1 MINDQNSWWCRYCF
15 LFPGRC
21 LTSRRLLS
29 MLMMVVTIQIGCFS
43 AAMDSFAIA
52 PKTLPL
58 MDIDF
63 SGCYRSN
70 HVIDGRCSVL
80 VTKNLFL
87 QGAAA
92 DQTAPPRF
100 DPDVSPLP
108 DQCASPLQPESVLSR
123 YRSLILGS
131 LAVFFF
137 LLSMGLLL
145 FLLLTK
151 GRSTQRLLLKQRQLL
166 EDITGNLPA
175 VVYQFYV
182 NADGTYGLNYVN
194 QKAADIL
201 ELDLPLASFF
211 TAFTECIHPDDKA
224 RFFESI
230 ENAGK
235 NKTPWHFEGRFV
247 KPSGSQMWFSGD
259 ATPHQNRGQTQ
270 FNGVIMDVT
279 KRKWMEEKLRTSEQ
293 RMSQIIN
300 FLPDP
305 TFVIDSD
312 SKVIAWNRAMEEL
325 TKVSAETILGKGN
338 YEYALPFYGQRR
350 PITIDLV
357 RGWSSEVAEKYIN
370 IERKGNILISETK
383 DHYPLLNKGLFRN
396 VAGPLY
402 DEAGNL
408 IGAIES
414 IHDITSRRKVLND
427 LREREELLGFFVTYT
442 PVPVAM
448 LDLQMNY
455 LHYSR
460 RWVTDFNLPD
470 EDLTGR
476 CHYDVM
482 GPIPEHWKEEHHRC
496 LQGESIQKEEETF
509 TRADGSVEW
518 VRRTLYPW
526 RTHEDKI
533 GGIII
538 LVELTTAKKRA
549 EQTAHEMEQRLK
561 TISINLPVGLIF
573 QSHIKPDGS
582 RPFTFISGNVE
593 HFFGVTDRQVMA
605 NADLIFDQIMPEDRK
620 RLFAA
625 ESKAIDTLSV
635 MDQMIRVRR
644 KSGRIR
650 WQRIVAKP
658 RRLSNGD
665 ALLDGIAIDMT
676 TLKEAEANLRL
687 MERVVENS
695 PMVLFRWEASAGWP
709 VVYVSENVNQFGYS
723 PAELTS
729 GQIAFESLI
738 HPEDRM
744 HVAQEVDRYTIA
756 GNTHFQQEYRIV
768 TKSGEIRWVD
778 DRSVIERDNEGR
790 VSHYQGVV
798 LDVSDRK
805 KAQDE
810 IHKRQLFLEAV
821 LYQAPDAIIVMDAD
835 HRVTDWNPG
844 AEKIFGHKRS
854 EILGKILSEI
864 VADNKSQAEVIN
876 NIRTVNSGQHLET
889 FDAVRYRKDGT
900 PIHVIV
906 AGSPI
911 VLDGEMVGAVAM
923 YTDITALKKA
933 EADAI
938 RNERMLRR
946 IMDMVPSMIF
956 VKNAQGRFLMANQAV
971 ADCYGMPVDA
981 LVGKL
986 QRDVH
991 PDPQQVARYMA
1002 DDRQT
1007 IQSGQALLKNEEPF
1021 TDHTGAVHWL
1031 EVSKLPCD
1039 LNDFGE
1045 PALVVLATDVT
1056 ERRETDARIQES
1068 ERRYRMIFENTGTG
1082 TVLSEAD
1089 MTLTMVNREF
1099 AQMVGYARK
1108 EIEGKMKWT
1117 DFIAP
1122 DDVEQ
1127 IKAYHYARRED
1138 PFNTPNQYECKL
1150 IDRAGRLKPMLLKA
1164 RLIPG
1169 TQTSIGAFL
1178 DISDRKQTEEALVVA
1193 NRMLRLVLDTIPV
1206 YVFWKDT
1213 ACRYLGCNQPFA
1225 ENAGFSDPE
1234 ALIGLDDYELVWYK
1248 QAPAYRRDDRA
1259 VMTTGQARLNFEEK
1273 QTTANGKTVWVQ
1285 TSKVPMRDG
1294 QENIIGLLGTL
1305 QDITESKRAREE
1317 LQRLR
1322 NYLSNIIDSMPSVLI
1337 GVDNQMRVTQWNKQ
1351 AEKQTGLPFEK
1362 AHKQPLESAYPRL
1375 ADELDRIK
1383 AAIEDR
1389 KVHRNL
1395 KIPRPYQGGTQF
1407 EDITIFPLEADGTEG
1422 AVIRLD
1428 NVTEQVRMEEMM
1440 IQSEKMLSVGGLAAG
1455 MAHEINNPLAGIL
1468 QNTAVLENRLFGEL
1482 PANHKAAEKVGID
1495 LAALRQ
1501 YLDMRSLPTML
1512 ENIRSSGN
1520 RAAAIVK
1527 NMLSFARKSDLVVSS
1542 HDLGAL
1548 LDQTIELA
1556 QTDYDMK
1563 KHYDFKQI
1571 QIIREYDQT
1580 APPVPCESSKIQQV
1594 FLNILK
1600 NGAEAMADNAGEKT
1614 SPMFVL
1620 RVKDDD
1626 AWVRVEIEDNG
1637 PGMDE
1642 PTRRRIFEPFF
1653 TTKPVGKG
1661 TGLGL
1666 SVSYFIITENHGG
1679 KMDAHVVDD
1688 GGTRFIIQLP
1698 KTGMA

>member
-1 MINDQNSWWCRYCF
+1 MIKDQYSWWCRYCL
-15 LFPGRC
+15 LFPGRYF
-21 LTSRRLLS
+21 TSRRLLS
-29 MLMMVVTIQIGCFS
+29 TLLMAAAVQIGCFS
-43 AAMDSFAIA
+43 AVMDRYATASETI
-52 PKTLPL
+52 PL
-58 MDIDF
+58 MDSDLPGWHRDDHI
-63 SGCYRSN
+63 
-70 HVIDGRCSVL
+70 HDGRRSVL
-80 VTKNLFL
+80 VTRDLSL
-87 QGAAA
+87 RRGAV
-92 DQTAPPRF
+92 DSKTPSSL
-100 DPDVSPLP
+100 DPDVSSPAEQREP
-108 DQCASPLQPESVLSR
+108 TQKPASVF
-123 YRSLILGS
+123 SLHGS
-131 LAVFFF
+131 LMLDALAVFFF

-145 FLLLTK
+145 FVLLTR
-151 GRSTQRLLLKQRQLL
+151 GRSTQRLLVKQRQML

-175 VVYQFYV
+175 VVYQFFV

-194 QKAADIL
+194 QKAAEIL
-201 ELDLPLASFF
+201 ELDVPLASFF
-211 TAFTECIHPDDKA
+211 TTFTECIHPDDKA
-224 RFFESI
+224 RFFGSI
-230 ENAGK
+230 KNAGK
-235 NKTPWHFEGRFV
+235 TKAPWHFEGRFI
-247 KPSGSQMWFSGD
+247 KPSGSLIWFSGD
-259 ATPHQNRGQTQ
+259 AAPYQAGGHTL
-270 FNGVIMDVT
+270 FNGVIMDIT
-279 KRKWMEEKLRTSEQ
+279 TRRETEEKLRKSEQ
-293 RMSQIIN
+293 LMSQIIN

-312 SKVIAWNRAMEEL
+312 SKVIAWNHAIEEL
-325 TKVSAETILGKGN
+325 TEVNAETILGKGN

-357 RGWSSEVAEKYIN
+357 RHWDEDVAKSYTN
-370 IERKGNILISETK
+370 LERKGNILISETK
-383 DHYPLLNKGLFRN
+383 DHYQMIKEGPFRN

-414 IHDITSRRKVLND
+414 IHDITNRRKVLNE
-427 LREREELLGFFVTYT
+427 LRAREELLGFFVTYT

-482 GPIPEHWKEEHHRC
+482 RPIPDHWKEEHFRC

-509 TRADGSVEW
+509 VRADGSVEW
-518 VRRTLYPW
+518 VRRILYPW

-538 LVELTTAKKRA
+538 LVELTTEKKRA
-549 EQTAHEMEQRLK
+549 EQTAKKAQDEIHKRQLFLESLLYHAPDAIITLDDRHQVIDWNPGAK
-561 TISINLPVGLIF
+561 TIFGYTRNEAIGKELKALIAGDDAR
-573 QSHIKPDGS
+573 HE
-582 RPFTFISGNVE
+582 VE
-593 HFFGVTDRQVMA
+593 KNIQ
-605 NADLIFDQIMPEDRK
+605 N
-620 RLFAA
+620 
-625 ESKAIDTLSV
+625 TL
-635 MDQMIRVRR
+635 
-644 KSGRIR
+644 GG
-650 WQRIVAKP
+650 QRIKAFETVRYDK
-658 RRLSNGD
+658 NGRAINVIAAGSPI
-665 ALLDGIAIDMT
+665 ALD
-676 TLKEAEANLRL
+676 ENLIG
-687 MERVVENS
+687 VV
-695 PMVLFRWEASAGWP
+695 
-709 VVYVSENVNQFGYS
+709 VVYTDITALKQ
-723 PAELTS
+723 
-729 GQIAFESLI
+729 
-738 HPEDRM
+738 
-744 HVAQEVDRYTIA
+744 
-756 GNTHFQQEYRIV
+756 
-768 TKSGEIRWVD
+768 
-778 DRSVIERDNEGR
+778 
-790 VSHYQGVV
+790 
-798 LDVSDRK
+798 
-805 KAQDE
+805 AQDE

-844 AEKIFGHKRS
+844 AEKIFGYKRP
-854 EILGKILSEI
+854 ETLGKVLNEI
-864 VADNKSQAEVIN
+864 VADNNSQSEVMN
-876 NIRTVNSGQHLET
+876 NIRTVNSGQRLET

-900 PIHVIV
+900 PIHVLV

-911 VLDGEMVGAVAM
+911 VLDDEMVGAVAM

-933 EADAI
+933 EADVK

-971 ADCYGMPVDA
+971 ADSYGMPVDA
-981 LVGKL
+981 LVGRL
-986 QRDVH
+986 QREVH
-991 PDPQQVARYMA
+991 PDPEQVARYMA

-1007 IQSGQALLKNEEPF
+1007 IQSGHPLLRYEEPF
-1021 TDHTGAVHWL
+1021 TDHTGAMHWL

-1039 LNDFGE
+1039 LSDFGE
-1045 PALVVLATDVT
+1045 PALVVLATDIT
-1056 ERRETDARIQES
+1056 ERRQVEAMLRISQFSFDKAAIGIYWLTSDATFFNVNEHAARMLGYSKTELAELSVFDIDPDMDPQTWKTIWQDLNLSKQDSFERVHRRKDGSTIPVEIFSNHLDYNGEDFSIAFVQDITERHEANARIQES
-1068 ERRYRMIFENTGTG
+1068 EKRYRMIFENTGTG

-1099 AQMVGYARK
+1099 AQMVGYARR

-1117 DFIAP
+1117 EFIAP
-1122 DDVEQ
+1122 DDVERL
-1127 IKAYHYARRED
+1127 KDYHFARRKD
-1138 PFNTPNQYECKL
+1138 PFNTPNQYECK
-1150 IDRAGRLKPMLLKA
+1150 IVDRAGRLKPMLLRA

-1213 ACRYLGCNQPFA
+1213 NCRYLGCNRPFA

-1234 ALIGLDDYELVWYK
+1234 ALIGRDDYELVWYK
-1248 QAPAYRRDDRA
+1248 HAPAYRRDDRA
-1259 VMTTGQARLNFEEK
+1259 VMKTGQARLNFEEK
-1273 QTTANGKTVWVQ
+1273 QTTATGKTVWVQ

-1294 QENIIGLLGTL
+1294 QDNIIGLLGTF
-1305 QDITESKRAREE
+1305 QDITESKLAREE

-1337 GVDNQMRVTQWNKQ
+1337 GVDNQMRITQWNKQ

-1362 AHKQPLESAYPRL
+1362 AHKQPLANAYPRL
-1375 ADELDRIK
+1375 ADELGQIK
-1383 AAIEDR
+1383 AAIKGR
-1389 KVHRNL
+1389 KVNRNL
-1395 KIPRPYQGGTQF
+1395 KIPRQHQGETQF
-1407 EDITIFPLEADGTEG
+1407 EDITIFPLEANGVEG

-1428 NVTEQVRMEEMM
+1428 DVTEQVRMEEMM

-1468 QNTAVLENRLFGEL
+1468 QNTAVLENRLFGDL
-1482 PANHKAAEKVGID
+1482 PANHKAAEKAGID

-1501 YLDMRSLPTML
+1501 YLEIRSLPIML
-1512 ENIRSSGN
+1512 DNIRASGN

-1527 NMLSFARKSDLVVSS
+1527 NMLSFARKSDRVVSS
-1542 HDLGAL
+1542 HNLGAL
-1548 LDQTIELA
+1548 LDQTLELA

-1571 QIIREYDQT
+1571 QIVREYDET
-1580 APPVPCESSKIQQV
+1580 TPPVPCESSKIQQV

-1600 NGAEAMADNAGEKT
+1600 NGAEAMAENAGENA
-1614 SPMFVL
+1614 SPTFVL

-1626 AWVRVEIEDNG
+1626 PWVRVEIEDNG

-1642 PTRRRIFEPFF
+1642 TTRRRIFEPFF

-1679 KMDAHVVDD
+1679 KMDAHVVEDS
-1688 GGTRFIIQLP
+1688 GTQFIIQLP
-1698 KTGMA
+1698 KSGIS

>member
-1 MINDQNSWWCRYCF
+1 MINDQNSWWCRYCL

-29 MLMMVVTIQIGCFS
+29 MLLMVVTIQIGCFS
-43 AAMDSFAIA
+43 AAMDSCATTS
-52 PKTLPL
+52 KTLPL
-58 MDIDF
+58 MDSDF
-63 SGCYRSN
+63 SGCCRSN
-70 HVIDGRCSVL
+70 HVIDGRRSVL

-87 QGAAA
+87 QGVAA

-100 DPDVSPLP
+100 APEVSPLP

-123 YRSLILGS
+123 NRSLILGS
-131 LAVFFF
+131 LAFFFF

-145 FLLLTK
+145 FLLLTR

-201 ELDLPLASFF
+201 ELDVPLTSFF

-259 ATPHQNRGQTQ
+259 AAPHQNGGQTQ

-279 KRKWMEEKLRTSEQ
+279 KRKWVEEKLRTSEQ

-312 SKVIAWNRAMEEL
+312 SKVIAWNRAMEKL
-325 TKVSAETILGKGN
+325 TEVSAETILGKGN

-357 RGWSSEVAEKYIN
+357 RGWSSEIAEKYIN
-370 IERKGNILISETK
+370 IERKGEILFSETK

-414 IHDITSRRKVLND
+414 IHDITSRRKALNA
-427 LREREELLGFFVTYT
+427 LRAREELLVFFVTYT
-442 PVPVAM
+442 PAAVAM
-448 LDLQMNY
+448 FDLKMNY
-455 LHYSR
+455 LHYSQ
-460 RWVTDFNLPD
+460 RWITDFNLPD

-549 EQTAHEMEQRLK
+549 EQ
-561 TISINLPVGLIF
+561 I
-573 QSHIKPDGS
+573 
-582 RPFTFISGNVE
+582 
-593 HFFGVTDRQVMA
+593 
-605 NADLIFDQIMPEDRK
+605 
-620 RLFAA
+620 
-625 ESKAIDTLSV
+625 
-635 MDQMIRVRR
+635 
-644 KSGRIR
+644 
-650 WQRIVAKP
+650 AK
-658 RRLSNGD
+658 
-665 ALLDGIAIDMT
+665 
-676 TLKEAEANLRL
+676 E
-687 MERVVENS
+687 
-695 PMVLFRWEASAGWP
+695 
-709 VVYVSENVNQFGYS
+709 
-723 PAELTS
+723 
-729 GQIAFESLI
+729 
-738 HPEDRM
+738 
-744 HVAQEVDRYTIA
+744 
-756 GNTHFQQEYRIV
+756 
-768 TKSGEIRWVD
+768 
-778 DRSVIERDNEGR
+778 
-790 VSHYQGVV
+790 
-798 LDVSDRK
+798 
-805 KAQDE
+805 AQDE

-844 AEKIFGHKRS
+844 AEKIFGYKRS
-854 EILGKILSEI
+854 EILGKVLSEV
-864 VADNKSQAEVIN
+864 VANNKSQAEVIN

-900 PIHVIV
+900 PIHVLV

-911 VLDGEMVGAVAM
+911 VLGDQMVGAVAM

-933 EADAI
+933 EAEVK

-971 ADCYGMPVDA
+971 ADSYGIPVDS

-991 PDPQQVARYMA
+991 PDPEQVARYMA
-1002 DDRQT
+1002 DDWQT

-1021 TDHTGAVHWL
+1021 MDHTGAIRWL

-1039 LNDFGE
+1039 LSDFGE

-1056 ERRETDARIQES
+1056 KRRETEARIQES
-1068 ERRYRMIFENTGTG
+1068 ETRYRMIFENTGTG

-1089 MTLTMVNREF
+1089 MTLSMVNREF

-1127 IKAYHYARRED
+1127 LKAYHFARRKD

-1150 IDRAGRLKPMLLKA
+1150 VDRAGRLKPMLLRA

-1213 ACRYLGCNQPFA
+1213 NCRYLGCNQPFA

-1248 QAPAYRRDDRA
+1248 HAPAYRRDDRA

-1273 QTTANGKTVWVQ
+1273 QTTATGKTVWVQ

-1294 QENIIGLLGTL
+1294 QDNIIGLLGTF
-1305 QDITESKRAREE
+1305 QDITENKRAREE

-1337 GVDNQMRVTQWNKQ
+1337 GVDDQMRVTQWNKQ
-1351 AEKQTGLPFEK
+1351 AEKQTGLPFKK
-1362 AHKQPLESAYPRL
+1362 AHNQPLESAYPRL
-1375 ADELDRIK
+1375 ADELGQIK
-1383 AAIEDR
+1383 TAIKDR
-1389 KVHRNL
+1389 KVNRNL
-1395 KIPRPYQGGTQF
+1395 KIPRQHQGGTQF
-1407 EDITIFPLEADGTEG
+1407 EDITIFPLEADGAEG

-1468 QNTAVLENRLFGEL
+1468 QNTAVLENRLFGDL
-1482 PANHKAAEKVGID
+1482 PANHKVAEKVGID

-1527 NMLSFARKSDLVVSS
+1527 NMLSFARKSDRVVSS
-1542 HDLGAL
+1542 HDLGTL

-1580 APPVPCESSKIQQV
+1580 VPPVPCESSKIQQV

-1600 NGAEAMADNAGEKT
+1600 NGAEAMADNADEKT

-1698 KTGMA
+1698 KAGSS

>member
-1 MINDQNSWWCRYCF
+1 MINDQYSWWCRYCL
-15 LFPGRC
+15 LFPSRR
-21 LTSRRLLS
+21 LTGRRLLS
-29 MLMMVVTIQIGCFS
+29 TLLMAVTIQIGCFS
-43 AAMDSFAIA
+43 AVMDSYATAWETI
-52 PKTLPL
+52 PLVDSNLPGWHWN
-58 MDIDF
+58 DCI
-63 SGCYRSN
+63 N
-70 HVIDGRCSVL
+70 DGRRSVL
-80 VTKNLFL
+80 VSRDLSL
-87 QGAAA
+87 QRGAVDSKTRSPLDPDNTPPA
-92 DQTAPPRF
+92 DQRDATHK
-100 DPDVSPLP
+100 
-108 DQCASPLQPESVLSR
+108 PESTFSLHG
-123 YRSLILGS
+123 SLILGS

-137 LLSMGLLL
+137 LLSMGLML
-145 FLLLTK
+145 FVLLTR
-151 GRSTQRLLLKQRQLL
+151 GRSTQRRGFKQRQML
-166 EDITGNLPA
+166 EDITGNLTA
-175 VVYQFYV
+175 VVYQFYLTT
-182 NADGTYGLNYVN
+182 DGTYGLNYVN
-194 QKAADIL
+194 QKAVEIL
-201 ELDLPLASFF
+201 ELDVPLASFF

-230 ENAGK
+230 EKAGK
-235 NKTPWHFEGRFV
+235 SKAPWHFEGRFI
-247 KPSGSQMWFSGD
+247 KPSGSQIWFSGD
-259 ATPHQNRGQTQ
+259 AAPYQAGGQTL

-279 KRKWMEEKLRTSEQ
+279 QRRATEEKLRKSEQ
-293 RMSQIIN
+293 LMSQIIN
-300 FLPDP
+300 CLPDP

-312 SKVIAWNRAMEEL
+312 SKVIAWNHALEEL
-325 TKVSAETILGKGN
+325 TEVKAETILGKGN
-338 YEYALPFYGQRR
+338 HEYAIPFYGERR

-357 RGWSSEVAEKYIN
+357 RGWNSEIAEKYIN
-370 IERKGNILISETK
+370 IERKGNILVSETK

-414 IHDITSRRKVLND
+414 IHDITSRRKVLNE

-482 GPIPEHWKEEHHRC
+482 RPIPDHWKEEHFRC

-509 TRADGSVEW
+509 IRADGSVEW

-526 RTHEDKI
+526 RTREDKI

-538 LVELTTAKKRA
+538 LVELTTEKKRA
-549 EQTAHEMEQRLK
+549 EQAAHEAE
-561 TISINLPVGLIF
+561 TNLI
-573 QSHIKPDGS
+573 
-582 RPFTFISGNVE
+582 
-593 HFFGVTDRQVMA
+593 
-605 NADLIFDQIMPEDRK
+605 
-620 RLFAA
+620 
-625 ESKAIDTLSV
+625 
-635 MDQMIRVRR
+635 
-644 KSGRIR
+644 
-650 WQRIVAKP
+650 
-658 RRLSNGD
+658 
-665 ALLDGIAIDMT
+665 
-676 TLKEAEANLRL
+676 L

-695 PMVLFRWEASAGWP
+695 PVVLFRWEASAGWP

-729 GQIAFESLI
+729 GQITYESLI

-744 HVAQEVDRYTIA
+744 RVAQEVQRNKA
-756 GNTHFQQEYRIV
+756 SGNTHFQQEYRII

-778 DRSVIERDNEGR
+778 DRSVIERNSEGR
-790 VSHYQGVV
+790 VCHFQGVV
-798 LDVSDRK
+798 LDVSDQK

-821 LYQAPDAIIVMDAD
+821 LYQAPDAIIVMDAN

-844 AEKIFGHKRS
+844 AEKIFGYKRP
-854 EILGKILSEI
+854 ETLGKVLNEI
-864 VADNKSQAEVIN
+864 VADNKSQSEVMK
-876 NIRTVNSGQHLET
+876 NIRTVNSGQHLEA
-889 FDAVRYRKDGT
+889 FDAVRCRNDGT

-911 VLDGEMVGAVAM
+911 VLEDEIVGAVAM

-933 EADAI
+933 EAEAI

-956 VKNAQGRFLMANQAV
+956 VKNDQGRFLMANQAV
-971 ADCYGMPVDA
+971 ADSYGMSVDT

-991 PDPQQVARYMA
+991 PDPEQVARYLA

-1007 IQSGQALLKNEEPF
+1007 IQSRQPLLRYEEPF
-1021 TDHTGAVHWL
+1021 TDHTGTMHWL

-1039 LNDFGE
+1039 LSDFGE
-1045 PALVVLATDVT
+1045 PALVVLATDIT
-1056 ERRETDARIQES
+1056 ERRQVEAMLRISQFSFDKAAIGIYWLTPEATFFNVNEHAARMLGYSKTELATLSVFDIDPDMDPQTWETIWHDLNFSKQDSFERIHRRKDGSRIPVEFFSNHLDYNGEEFSIAFVQDITERHEANARIQES
-1068 ERRYRMIFENTGTG
+1068 EKRYRMIFENTGTG

-1099 AQMVGYARK
+1099 AQMVGYARR

-1117 DFIAP
+1117 QFIAP
-1122 DDVEQ
+1122 DDVERLQ
-1127 IKAYHYARRED
+1127 AYLFARRKD
-1138 PFNTPNQYECKL
+1138 PFNTPSQYECKL
-1150 IDRAGRLKPMLLKA
+1150 IDRAGRFKPMLLRA

-1213 ACRYLGCNQPFA
+1213 TYRYLGCNRPFA
-1225 ENAGFSDPE
+1225 ESAGFSDPE
-1234 ALIGLDDYELVWYK
+1234 ALIGRDDYELVWYK
-1248 QAPAYRRDDRA
+1248 HAPAYRRDDRA
-1259 VMTTGQARLNFEEK
+1259 VMKTGQARLNFEEK
-1273 QTTANGKTVWVQ
+1273 QITASGKTVWAQ

-1294 QENIIGLLGTL
+1294 QDNIIGLLGTF

-1317 LQRLR
+1317 LQHLR
-1322 NYLSNIIDSMPSVLI
+1322 NYLYNIIDSMPSVLI
-1337 GVDNQMRVTQWNKQ
+1337 GVDNKMRVTQWNKQ

-1362 AHKQPLESAYPRL
+1362 AHKQPLENAYPRL
-1375 ADELDRIK
+1375 ADELGQIK

-1389 KVHRNL
+1389 QINRNL
-1395 KIPRPYQGGTQF
+1395 KIPRQHQGETQF
-1407 EDITIFPLEADGTEG
+1407 EDITIFPLEANGVEG

-1428 NVTEQVRMEEMM
+1428 DVTEQVRMEEMM

-1468 QNTAVLENRLFGEL
+1468 QNTAVLENRLFGDL
-1482 PANHKAAEKVGID
+1482 PANHKAAEKAGIE

-1501 YLDMRSLPTML
+1501 YLEMRSLPTML
-1512 ENIRSSGN
+1512 NNIRASGN

-1527 NMLSFARKSDLVVSS
+1527 NMLSFARKSDRVVSS
-1542 HDLGAL
+1542 HDLGVL

-1571 QIIREYDQT
+1571 QIVREYDEA
-1580 APPVPCESSKIQQV
+1580 APSVPCESSKIQQV

-1600 NGAEAMADNAGEKT
+1600 NGAEAMSDNAGEKA

-1620 RVKDDD
+1620 RVKNDDP
-1626 AWVRVEIEDNG
+1626 WVRVEIEDNG

-1642 PTRRRIFEPFF
+1642 TTRRRIFEPFF

-1679 KMDAHVVDD
+1679 KMDVHIVEDR
-1688 GGTRFIIQLP
+1688 GTQFIIQLP
-1698 KTGMA
+1698 KAGIS